1 MYNFDPYNVFLAIAA
16 NIQVTSRVTFMQL
29 DAFIQSALHCIQY
42 IVFNQFM
49 RMSFIGQVCL
59 HMRIFYSDRSS
70 TVQQNDSDRTTKEQ
84 YTHRQ
89 CTK

>member
-1 MYNFDPYNVFLAIAA
+1 MH
-16 NIQVTSRVTFMQL
+16 L

-59 HMRIFYSDRSS
+59 HMQGIFYSDSSS
-70 TVQQNDSDRTTKEQ
+70 TVQQNDNDSDRTTK
-84 YTHRQ
+84 
-89 CTK
+89 